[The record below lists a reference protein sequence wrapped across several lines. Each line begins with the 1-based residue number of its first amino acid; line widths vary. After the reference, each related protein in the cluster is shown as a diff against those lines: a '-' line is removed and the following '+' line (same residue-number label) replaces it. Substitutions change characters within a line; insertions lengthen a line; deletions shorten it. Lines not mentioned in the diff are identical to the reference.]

1 MKDIL
6 VTAEVKTPSGHVIRT
21 SYTVPTDG
29 RVGDTAQ
36 AVGNMLTHAA
46 GYTMIALRR
55 LLDSD
60 HGMDLLVE
68 KKEEEAD
75 VPAQR
80 S

>member
-29 RVGDTAQ
+29 RVGDIAH
-36 AVGNMLTHAA
+36 AVGNRLTHAA

-55 LLDSD
+55 QLESD

-68 KKEEEAD
+68 KEETD
-75 VPAQR
+75 VPPQR
-80 S
+80 G